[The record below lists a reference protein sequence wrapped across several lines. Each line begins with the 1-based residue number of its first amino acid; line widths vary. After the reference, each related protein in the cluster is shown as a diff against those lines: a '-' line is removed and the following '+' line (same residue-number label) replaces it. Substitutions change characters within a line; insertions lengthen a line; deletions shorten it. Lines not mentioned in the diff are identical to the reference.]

1 MLRNLLPALILASR
15 LTATVNVT
23 FTPSVASP
31 QPVGTTITWTA
42 SATDPDA
49 GAIDYQFSVSSNGQ
63 PFKIFQDYDV
73 SNVFEWTPSF
83 REGFFSIQVV
93 ARNIT
98 TRNTATMAVPF
109 TITSRVAPAGGQPV
123 ITPTANPLVALYS
136 APGCPAGSFVRVV
149 FSNGGTAQRTGALPC
164 SPTASTNLYVA
175 GMLPST
181 TYNMSYQIVTGAQV
195 TAGPVLPFTTGVP
208 DPGLTF
214 PAISVPINGATATM
228 QSVLLINALTFTP
241 PDFYV
246 PFATDLSGRVIW
258 YYQQL
263 ASLAQQHPYNIRP
276 IAGGTMLLLIS
287 DPSRPGLGQQIFR
300 EIDLAGN
307 TIRQTSVQRVSQ
319 QLKAQ
324 GKYPIVSFSHEA
336 IRLANG
342 HTILLASQEKMYPA
356 GTQGSAEPADIL
368 GNAII
373 DLNQNL
379 QVAWSWSAFDH
390 LDINRPATLGET
402 CLAGHVYT
410 CPPVRLAPV
419 ANDWVHANS
428 LNYLAADGSL
438 ILCSRHQD
446 LVYKIDYGFGQ
457 GTGNVI
463 WKLGL
468 GGDFIVTG
476 TDDPWPWFSHQ
487 HQAEF
492 QPGGLLTVYDN
503 GNTRVAQNPEQHSRG
518 QAWIIDEE
526 GMTASLTL
534 NADLGVFSVAM
545 GSAQLLG
552 NGNYHFNSGW
562 IVTGTLTASAQSV
575 ETLPSGSI
583 IYELTNSTIN
593 YRTYRMSTLYSIP

>member
-1 MLRNLLPALILASR
+1 MLRNLLPVVLAASR
-15 LTATVNVT
+15 LPAAVNVT

-31 QPVGTTITWTA
+31 QPVGTTIVWTA
-42 SATDPDA
+42 SGTDTDP
-49 GAIDYQFSVSSNGQ
+49 GIIDYQFSVSSNSQ
-63 PFKIFQDYDV
+63 PLRVFQDYDV

-109 TITSRVAPAGGQPV
+109 TITSRVEPAGGQPL

-136 APGCPAGSFVRVV
+136 APGCPTGSFVRVR
-149 FSNGGTAQRTGALPC
+149 FSNDSTVQRTGILPC
-164 SPTASTNLYVA
+164 SPAASTNLYVA

-195 TAGPVLPFTTGVP
+195 TTGPVLPFTTGVP
-208 DPGLTF
+208 DPGLAF
-214 PAISVPINGATATM
+214 PAISVPIDGATATK
-228 QSVLLINALTFTP
+228 QSALLINALTFTP
-241 PDFYV
+241 PDVYV

-258 YYQQL
+258 YYNLPQQR
-263 ASLAQQHPYNIRP
+263 PYNIRP
-276 IAGGTMLLLIS
+276 VSGGTMLLLMS
-287 DPSRPGLGQQIFR
+287 DPGRPSLAQQIFR

-319 QLKAQ
+319 QLKAL

-342 HTILLASQEKMYPA
+342 HTILLAAQEKMYPA
-356 GTQGSAEPADIL
+356 GTQGSAEPVDIL

-410 CPPVRLAPV
+410 CPPVRLASV

-428 LNYLAADGSL
+428 LNYVPADGSL
-438 ILCSRHQD
+438 ILSSRHQD
-446 LVYKIDYGFGQ
+446 LIYKIDYGSGQ

-463 WKLGL
+463 WRLGL
-468 GGDFIVTG
+468 GGDFTVTG
-476 TDDPWPWFSHQ
+476 TEDPYPWFSHQ

-503 GNTRVAQNPEQHSRG
+503 GNTRVAQNPGQNSRG

-526 GMTASLTL
+526 GMTANLTL
-534 NADLGVFSVAM
+534 NADLGVFSVAV

-562 IVTGTLTASAQSV
+562 IATGPSTASAKSV
-575 ETLPSGSI
+575 ETLPNGSI